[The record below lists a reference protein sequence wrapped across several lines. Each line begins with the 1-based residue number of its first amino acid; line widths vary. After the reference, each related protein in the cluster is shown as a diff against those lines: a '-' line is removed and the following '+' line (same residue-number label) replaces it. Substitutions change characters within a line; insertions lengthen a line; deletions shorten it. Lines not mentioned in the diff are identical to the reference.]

1 MFDHTKP
8 QLLGESSERPEM
20 RCACSL
26 TEQSS
31 YSSGTSHRR
40 KPKTY
45 CLDTKINFHG
55 KVGRNGIPGIFFK
68 TTVSP
73 QNSILNDYQQKS
85 RADFNENWA

>member
-45 CLDTKINFHG
+45 CLDTKNKFSR
-55 KVGRNGIPGIFFK
+55 KGRPQWHIFFK

-73 QNSILNDYQQKS
+73 QNSILDDYQQKS